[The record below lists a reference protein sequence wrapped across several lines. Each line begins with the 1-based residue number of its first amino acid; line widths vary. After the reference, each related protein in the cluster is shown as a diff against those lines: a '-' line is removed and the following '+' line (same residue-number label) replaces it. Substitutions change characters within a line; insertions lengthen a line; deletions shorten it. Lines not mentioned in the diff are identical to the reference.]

1 MTETHEITAKTW
13 TIRKALV
20 MATVCLMLG
29 TVSGWLIRGIQS
41 PALASSPQTA
51 SAPAPGPSAVNPSA
65 PASDPAHLKLVA
77 DQEAAPLLEK
87 LKSDPTNAGLL
98 TNIGNLYYDA
108 QQYPI
113 AVDYYGRALNAQPSN
128 ANVRTDMGT
137 AYWYMGH
144 ADEAIAQFNQALSYQ
159 PENSNTLFNR
169 GLVKW
174 QGKRDGAGAIADWK
188 KLLATNPN
196 YEAKEKVDQ
205 MLAEVEKQTAAHP

>member
-1 MTETHEITAKTW
+1 
-13 TIRKALV
+13 
-20 MATVCLMLG
+20 
-29 TVSGWLIRGIQS
+29 
-41 PALASSPQTA
+41 
-51 SAPAPGPSAVNPSA
+51 
-65 PASDPAHLKLVA
+65 
-77 DQEAAPLLEK
+77 LEK

-108 QQYPI
+108 QEYPI
-113 AVDYYGRALNAQPSN
+113 AVDYYGRALKAEPSD

-188 KLLATNPN
+188 KLLATSPN
-196 YEAKEKVDQ
+196 YEAKDKVDQ
-205 MLAEVEKQTAAHP
+205 MLAEVEKQAAAHP